1 MHACVH
7 CKVLGPIATIDFKNT
22 ETGKSTIISGD
33 YMSDPSAGAD
43 TSTIFVSPG
52 YVGCEST
59 KSSAYSLTPAF
70 KTAISTFSAPSDSY
84 GYTLQVRGN
93 FSMYYQ
99 NDFIVITI
107 NGGVQNLS
115 NSGSTSRSQSSASIA
130 VQFDPTNTRNPDQ
143 FAFQFDVT
151 SKAPV
156 ETSVSAI
163 TYYYVK
169 IYRDTIHATE

>member
-1 MHACVH
+1 MNIAYEDPTTNVLACLNEHQVRN
-7 CKVLGPIATIDFKNT
+7 KTPSLGR
-22 ETGKSTIISGD
+22 
-33 YMSDPSAGAD
+33 
-43 TSTIFVSPG
+43 G

-84 GYTLQVRGN
+84 
-93 FSMYYQ
+93 
-99 NDFIVITI
+99 
-107 NGGVQNLS
+107 LS

-156 ETSVSAI
+156 ETSVFAI

-169 IYRDTIHATE
+169 IYPQ